1 MLTAECYKQRLE
13 KGLSFLEFNYMLMQ
27 GYDFYYLHEKYGC
40 NLEFGGDDQWSNILA
55 GMELVRRKK
64 GDAVYGLTFTLLT
77 NSEGKK
83 MGKILEWGAIAVSLG
98 LADVI
103 YYNRVDKQHGLITQ
117 HRELHSI
124 SCDKA

>member
-1 MLTAECYKQRLE
+1 MIITDIRNLKHDTNQHTYKTETGSQTQRAHLW
-13 KGLSFLEFNYMLMQ
+13 LPRRV
-27 GYDFYYLHEKYGC
+27 
-40 NLEFGGDDQWSNILA
+40 GG
-55 GMELVRRKK
+55 R
-64 GDAVYGLTFTLLT
+64 
-77 NSEGKK
+77 
-83 MGKILEWGAIAVSLG
+83 LG